1 MADAAAP
8 LKEKLTD
15 IENELVQVGHK
26 GARDRLNLPVKL
38 NRKLAELVAVVA
50 SADFAPPRQVGEVFQ
65 ELSTGIDAQ
74 IGKLDGLVEE
84 DLAQFVTVVEELG
97 IPAVIP
103 NATPPTNARN
113 RG

>member
-1 MADAAAP
+1 M
-8 LKEKLTD
+8 
-15 IENELVQVGHK
+15 
-26 GARDRLNLPVKL
+26 KL

-50 SADFAPPRQVGEVFQ
+50 SADFAPTRQVGEVFQ

-103 NATPPTNARN
+103 NATPPTNALN